1 MSKKIRYTLLFVIF
15 MIGILITLT
24 ACKDSDSSSVSKEV
38 NEFQNAKFIV
48 WDKDT
53 GLTRKE
59 AFSKVMKDV
68 KYTDY
73 EENDTT
79 FIEVTGIEKSTGN
92 KIEMTWKKWS
102 DGYDIEMMKVDGNV
116 NHSYYE
122 IYLFGE
128 YR

>member
-92 KIEMTWKKWS
+92 KIEMTWKKWP